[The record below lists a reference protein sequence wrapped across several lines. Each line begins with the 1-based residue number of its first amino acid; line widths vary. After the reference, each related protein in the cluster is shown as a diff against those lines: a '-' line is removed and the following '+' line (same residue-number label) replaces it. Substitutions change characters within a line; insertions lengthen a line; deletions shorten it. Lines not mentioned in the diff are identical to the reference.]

1 MHIYIHSKSY
11 EKKSEWL
18 IIQNAWMEYFVF
30 ANMRS
35 WLIHVSVLNS
45 KGYTTCGVITVQL
58 VITDLFYIVSNNS
71 TIDKYL

>member
-1 MHIYIHSKSY
+1 
-11 EKKSEWL
+11 
-18 IIQNAWMEYFVF
+18 MEYFVF

-35 WLIHVSVLNS
+35 WLISVSVLNS